1 MEERNMSAK
10 PKITGI
16 RLNIWGWLVLI
27 GILLFFCQELLMIG
41 LILGGAWLIYR
52 HREKILR
59 FLRNLSGK

>member
-1 MEERNMSAK
+1 MPNR

-16 RLNIWGWLVLI
+16 KLNGWGLLALI
-27 GILLFFCQELLMIG
+27 GILLFFWQELLMIG

-59 FLRNLSGK
+59 FLRNLFGK